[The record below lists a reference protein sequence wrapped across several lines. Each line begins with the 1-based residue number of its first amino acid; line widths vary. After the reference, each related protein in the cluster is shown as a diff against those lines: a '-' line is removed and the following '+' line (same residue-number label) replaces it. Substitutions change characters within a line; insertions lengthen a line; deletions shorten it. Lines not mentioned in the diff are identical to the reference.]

1 MTYSRHGERPFD
13 YKYTYNNVSDIS
25 SDEYISY
32 DIINKK
38 NKATNVSK
46 REILI
51 ESIGNFPI

>member
-38 NKATNVSK
+38 IKQRMYQK
-46 REILI
+46 EK
-51 ESIGNFPI
+51 F